1 MEPTDSIETEARLL
15 RTVTANPYI
24 PHTPTPK
31 QRAFLAL
38 TCEEAFYGGAAG
50 GGKALEV
57 QTPILTMAGWR
68 TMGDLTPGEWVFGA
82 DGNPTMILAC
92 SPVMHR
98 ECYVLRFSDGEEIVA
113 DADHLW
119 HTETIAERSEHI
131 RKTESFRAA
140 RRASRPSRG
149 KGVKPWLAARNKRV
163 ALENRK
169 NLPGPSGGR
178 LRTTREIAETLL
190 IHGRRNHSV
199 AVAPPLVYP
208 RMALPIEPYILG
220 VWLGDGKTTEGS
232 ITTAD
237 EMIVAALERAGYKP
251 RKQAGRYQYGT
262 RGLRTKLRV
271 LGVLGNKHIPRQYLC
286 ASKEQRLALLQGL
299 MDTDGTACPSGA
311 TEFYT
316 TRPRLA
322 RDVLELIRSL
332 GIKASLRLGTARL
345 RGKDCGPLY
354 RIKMT
359 TDLPMFRLRRKAERQ
374 KTAGLRATQRRRYIV
389 AAEPVGRKAVRCIK
403 VAASDG
409 MFLAGRAL
417 VPTHNSDALLMA
429 ALQYVEQPGY
439 SAILFRRTYTD
450 LSLPG
455 ALMDRAAEWLSATD
469 ARWEAAR
476 KTWVFPSGATLAFG
490 YLEGARD
497 HYRYQGAEFQYVGFD
512 ELTEFT
518 EAQYRFLFSRLRRL
532 EGSKVPLRMRAASNP
547 GGVGHEWVRRR
558 FLDEGESAGRIY
570 IPARLEDNP
579 YLDAEQYEHSLAQ
592 LDPVT
597 RAQLR
602 YGDWEARA
610 AGGMFQR
617 EWFRIAEAAPASA
630 RWGRW

>member
-38 TCEEAFYGGAAG
+38 TCEEAFYGGSAG
-50 GGKALEV
+50 GGK
-57 QTPILTMAGWR
+57 
-68 TMGDLTPGEWVFGA
+68 
-82 DGNPTMILAC
+82 
-92 SPVMHR
+92 
-98 ECYVLRFSDGEEIVA
+98 
-113 DADHLW
+113 
-119 HTETIAERSEHI
+119 
-131 RKTESFRAA
+131 
-140 RRASRPSRG
+140 
-149 KGVKPWLAARNKRV
+149 
-163 ALENRK
+163 
-169 NLPGPSGGR
+169 
-178 LRTTREIAETLL
+178 
-190 IHGRRNHSV
+190 
-199 AVAPPLVYP
+199 
-208 RMALPIEPYILG
+208 
-220 VWLGDGKTTEGS
+220 
-232 ITTAD
+232 
-237 EMIVAALERAGYKP
+237 
-251 RKQAGRYQYGT
+251 
-262 RGLRTKLRV
+262 
-271 LGVLGNKHIPRQYLC
+271 
-286 ASKEQRLALLQGL
+286 
-299 MDTDGTACPSGA
+299 
-311 TEFYT
+311 
-316 TRPRLA
+316 
-322 RDVLELIRSL
+322 
-332 GIKASLRLGTARL
+332 
-345 RGKDCGPLY
+345 
-354 RIKMT
+354 
-359 TDLPMFRLRRKAERQ
+359 
-374 KTAGLRATQRRRYIV
+374 
-389 AAEPVGRKAVRCIK
+389 
-403 VAASDG
+403 
-409 MFLAGRAL
+409 
-417 VPTHNSDALLMA
+417 SDALLMA

-450 LSLPG
+450 LALPG
-455 ALMDRAAEWLSATD
+455 ALMDRAAEWLSVTD

-602 YGDWEARA
+602 YGDWSARTS
-610 AGGMFQR
+610 GGMFRR
-617 EWFRIAEAAPASA
+617 EWFEVIEPDAVPAHMMRVRYWDFAASPARPDADPDWTAGALLGERDGIYYLLDLVHLRATPYAVESRVRQQAQIDGRDVAVYIEQEPGASGVQTIDHYRRTVLPGYAVYADKPTGPKDVRARPLSAAAQAGNVKLVRGDWIGSFLDEADAFPYGAHDDQVDAVAGAMRALTQQVIPMIASVD
-630 RWGRW
+630 